1 MTNDWEPTQ
10 MNNKV
15 KTMIQEK
22 NKIYQLYMKNKSN
35 ILTTKL

>member
-1 MTNDWEPTQ
+1 MTNDREPTQ

>member
-1 MTNDWEPTQ
+1 MKNDREPTQ